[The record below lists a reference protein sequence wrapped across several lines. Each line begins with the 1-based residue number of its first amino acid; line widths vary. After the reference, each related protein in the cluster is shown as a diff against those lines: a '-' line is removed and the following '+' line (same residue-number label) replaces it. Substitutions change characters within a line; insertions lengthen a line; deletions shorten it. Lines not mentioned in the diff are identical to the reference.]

1 VMRTIEVPGRPRL
14 ELAHL
19 VLDVNGTLTNRGE
32 LIDDVEAKLRSLRA
46 TLDVHLVSADTFG
59 SLARVASML
68 DVDSKLIADGAEKAV
83 FVQELGSR
91 HCAAI
96 GNGAND
102 TEMLR
107 AAALG
112 IAVIGPEGA
121 APATVAAADV
131 VSLSI
136 GDALGLLLN
145 DQVLA
150 ATLRP

>member
-1 VMRTIEVPGRPRL
+1 MITIPGRPTF

-19 VLDVNGTLTNRGE
+19 VLDVNGTLTDRGE
-32 LIDDVEAKLRSLRA
+32 LIGDVEMKLRNLRE

-59 SLARVASML
+59 SLQRIASTL
-68 DVDSKLIADGAEKAV
+68 GIDPNVIGDGAEKAA
-83 FVQELGSR
+83 FVRQVGAR

-102 TEMLR
+102 EDMLR

-112 IAVIGPEGA
+112 IAVIGAEGA
-121 APATVAAADV
+121 AAATVAAADV
-131 VSLSI
+131 VCRSI
-136 GDALGLLLN
+136 GDALGLLLD
-145 DQVLA
+145 DQALA